1 MFRRA
6 TTGLAGLP
14 TASRSSTVGV
24 DNFVDNLVPPA
35 SAFSVGAPGK
45 RIAELLGRKMLMFI
59 NDLDHQLAA
68 LRAFSALQASN
79 GAAVELWH
87 RASHGFADE

>member
-1 MFRRA
+1 
-6 TTGLAGLP
+6 
-14 TASRSSTVGV
+14 
-24 DNFVDNLVPPA
+24 
-35 SAFSVGAPGK
+35 
-45 RIAELLGRKMLMFI
+45 MFI